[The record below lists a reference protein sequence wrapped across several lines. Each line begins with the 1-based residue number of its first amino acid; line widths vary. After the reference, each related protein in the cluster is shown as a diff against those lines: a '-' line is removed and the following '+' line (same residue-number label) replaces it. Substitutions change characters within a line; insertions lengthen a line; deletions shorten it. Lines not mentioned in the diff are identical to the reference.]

1 MFRMDEQLQNASGV
15 PLIRAEHVSRD
26 YFAGETTVHALRDV
40 SFDIREG
47 EFIAILGPSG
57 SGKSTMLNILGGIE
71 TATAGRI
78 LFRGK
83 ELDWNDPAS
92 LQRYRRESV
101 GFVFQFYNLLSDLT
115 ALENVQLGA
124 ELSPDPLDAAELIC
138 QVGLADRSSHYPSE
152 LSGGQQQRVAIAR
165 ALCKNP
171 DILLCDEPTGALDS
185 ATGEQILNVIA
196 DFSRNLGKTVVL
208 ITHNQSLASY
218 ADRIFLFRD
227 GEIGRILT
235 RDQWQEE
242 SGAGKRE
249 L

>member
-1 MFRMDEQLQNASGV
+1 M
-15 PLIRAEHVSRD
+15 
-26 YFAGETTVHALRDV
+26 
-40 SFDIREG
+40 
-47 EFIAILGPSG
+47 
-57 SGKSTMLNILGGIE
+57 
-71 TATAGRI
+71 
-78 LFRGK
+78 
-83 ELDWNDPAS
+83 
-92 LQRYRRESV
+92 
-101 GFVFQFYNLLSDLT
+101 
-115 ALENVQLGA
+115 
-124 ELSPDPLDAAELIC
+124 
-138 QVGLADRSSHYPSE
+138 GLADRSSHYPSE

-242 SGAGKRE
+242 TGAGKRE